1 MTIYGVTTIQNKPS
15 LLKEMDLVKIIDK
28 RAHKNIGYFISAKY
42 EKYISSAIQE
52 IEKAEKIEKLKKLKA
67 HQDMEFLE
75 LGVDD
80 GL

>member
-1 MTIYGVTTIQNKPS
+1 MTTYGVTTIQNKPS
-15 LLKEMDLVKIIDK
+15 LLKEMDIAQIIDK
-28 RAHKNIGYFISAKY
+28 RAHKSLGYFISAKY
-42 EKYISSAIQE
+42 EKYIRSAIEE

-67 HQDMEFLE
+67 HQDLEFLE

>member
-1 MTIYGVTTIQNKPS
+1 MTTYGITTIQNKPS
-15 LLKEMDLVKIIDK
+15 LLKEMDIAKIIDK
-28 RAHKNIGYFISAKY
+28 RAHKNLGYFISAKY
-42 EKYISSAIQE
+42 EKYISSVIQE
-52 IEKAEKIEKLKKLKA
+52 IEKVEKIEKLKKLKS

>member
-1 MTIYGVTTIQNKPS
+1 MTTYGITTIQNKPS
-15 LLKEMDLVKIIDK
+15 LLKEMDIAKIIDK
-28 RAHKNIGYFISAKY
+28 RAHKNLGYFISAKY
-42 EKYISSAIQE
+42 EKYISGVIQE
-52 IEKAEKIEKLKKLKA
+52 IEKVEKIEKLKKLKA